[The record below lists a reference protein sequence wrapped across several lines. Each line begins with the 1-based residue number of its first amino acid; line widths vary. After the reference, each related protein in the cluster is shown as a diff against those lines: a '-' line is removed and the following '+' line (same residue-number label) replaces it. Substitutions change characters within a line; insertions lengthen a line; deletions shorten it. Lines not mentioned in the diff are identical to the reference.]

1 LFRKSSILHTL
12 DQLNSGEL
20 KGVVRLQLSENLT
33 TFPEAVFDLAESLE
47 ILDLSNN
54 NLSELPADLSR
65 LKKLRILFCSNNHFT
80 HLPEVLGQ
88 CKHLEMIGFKS
99 NQITTVSSDSLP
111 TQTRWLIL
119 TDNKIGSLP
128 EDFGRLVRLQKL
140 ALAGNRLTSL
150 PGSIVNCRN
159 LELVR
164 LSANQ
169 LMAFPDALLEL
180 PRLAW
185 LAFSGNPFCA
195 ERDLHN
201 EFKTVQ
207 FCDLELHQ
215 VLGQG
220 ASGVISLA
228 TWRENAFNFSDSVAV
243 KVFKGEV
250 TSDGYPEDELD
261 ACLAVGSHNNL
272 VQPLAKVVE
281 SDCSA
286 LVMELIPAHYINLGK
301 PPSLESCTRDTFAQ
315 DQLFSIDK
323 IARIIEQVEQ
333 LVAHFCDKKVSHGDL
348 YAHNTLINKEGHV
361 LFGDFGAASKY
372 ANLSALQQQGI
383 EQIERRAL
391 GFFIDDMLGLCIE
404 ADRSSE
410 LYKSLQ
416 SHAFC

>member
-1 LFRKSSILHTL
+1 MHTL
-12 DQLNSGEL
+12 DQLNRGEL

-33 TFPEAVFDLAESLE
+33 TFPEAIFDLADSLE

-54 NLSELPADLSR
+54 HLNSLPADLSR
-65 LKKLRILFCSNNHFT
+65 LRKLRILFCSNNRFT
-80 HLPEVLGQ
+80 QLPEVLGQ
-88 CKHLEMIGFKS
+88 CENLEMIGFKS
-99 NQITTVSSDSLP
+99 NQITSVSSDSLP

-119 TDNKIGSLP
+119 TDNKIASLP

-150 PGSIVNCRN
+150 PNSIVDCRK

-169 LMAFPDALLEL
+169 LVTFPDALLEL

-185 LAFSGNPFCA
+185 LAFSGNPFCT
-195 ERDLHN
+195 ERDPHN

-207 FCDLELHQ
+207 FRDLELHQ

-228 TWRENAFNFSDSVAV
+228 TWRENAFNFSDSIAV

-261 ACLAVGSHNNL
+261 ACLVVGSHNNL
-272 VQPLAKVVE
+272 VQPLAKVTE
-281 SDCSA
+281 EDCSA
-286 LVMELIPAHYINLGK
+286 LVMELIPAHYTNLGQ
-301 PPSLESCTRDTFAQ
+301 PPSLASCTRDTFAD
-315 DQLFSIDK
+315 DQQFSIDK
-323 IARIIEQVEQ
+323 IARIVEQVDQ
-333 LVAHFCDKKVSHGDL
+333 LVAHFCEKKVSHGDL
-348 YAHNTLINKEGHV
+348 YAHNTLINEEGHV

-372 ANLSALQQQGI
+372 ANLSLQQQQGI
-383 EQIERRAL
+383 ERIERRAL
-391 GFFIDDMLGLCIE
+391 GFFIDDMLGLCASE
-404 ADRSSE
+404 DRNGD
-410 LYKSLQ
+410 LYKALR
-416 SHAFC
+416 SHAFY

>member
-1 LFRKSSILHTL
+1 MHTL
-12 DQLNSGEL
+12 DQLNRGEL
-20 KGVVRLQLSENLT
+20 KGVTRLQLSENLSV
-33 TFPEAVFDLAESLE
+33 FPEAIFDLADSLE

-54 NLSELPADLSR
+54 HLSSLPADLSR
-65 LKKLRILFCSNNHFT
+65 LKKLRILFCSNNRFT
-80 HLPEVLGQ
+80 QLPEILGQ
-88 CKHLEMIGFKS
+88 CENLEMIGFKS
-99 NQITTVSSDSLP
+99 NQITSVSSDSLP

-119 TDNKIGSLP
+119 TDNKIASLP

-150 PGSIVNCRN
+150 PDSIVNCRN

-169 LMAFPDALLEL
+169 LAAFPDVLLEL

-195 ERDLHN
+195 ERDPHN

-207 FCDLELHQ
+207 FRDLELHQ

-228 TWRENAFNFSDSVAV
+228 TWRENTFNFSDSIAV

-261 ACLAVGSHNNL
+261 ACLVVGSHNNL
-272 VQPLAKVVE
+272 VQPLAKVTE
-281 SDCSA
+281 EDCSA
-286 LVMELIPAHYINLGK
+286 LVMELIPAHYTNLGQ
-301 PPSLESCTRDTFAQ
+301 PPSFVSCTRDTFSEEQ
-315 DQLFSIDK
+315 QFSIDK
-323 IARIIEQVEQ
+323 IVRIVEQVDQ
-333 LVAHFCDKKVSHGDL
+333 LVAHFCEKKVSHGDL
-348 YAHNTLINKEGHV
+348 YAHNTLINEEGHV

-372 ANLSALQQQGI
+372 ANLSLQQQQGI
-383 EQIERRAL
+383 ERIERRAL
-391 GFFIDDMLGLCIE
+391 GFFIDDMLGLCASE
-404 ADRSSE
+404 DRNGD
-410 LYKSLQ
+410 LYKALR
-416 SHAFC
+416 SHAFY

>member
-1 LFRKSSILHTL
+1 LHTL
-12 DQLNSGEL
+12 DQLNRGEL
-20 KGVVRLQLSENLT
+20 KGVIRLQLSENLT
-33 TFPEAVFDLAESLE
+33 TFPEAIFDLAESLE

-54 NLSELPADLSR
+54 SLSELPADLSR
-65 LKKLRILFCSNNHFT
+65 FKKLRILFCSNNQFT
-80 HLPEVLGQ
+80 ELPKALGQ
-88 CKHLEMIGFKS
+88 CEKLEMIGFKS
-99 NQITTVSSDSLP
+99 NQIIDVSSDSLP

-119 TDNKIGSLP
+119 TDNKITSLP
-128 EDFGRLVRLQKL
+128 DNFGRLTRLQKL
-140 ALAGNRLTSL
+140 ALAGNRLVTL
-150 PGSIVNCRN
+150 PDSIINCHK

-169 LMAFPDALLEL
+169 LVAFPDALLNL

-195 ERDLHN
+195 ERDPHN

-207 FCDLELHQ
+207 FCDLKLHQ

-228 TWRENAFNFSDSVAV
+228 TWRENTFDFSDSVAI

-281 SDCSA
+281 EDCSA
-286 LVMELIPAHYINLGK
+286 LVMELIPAHYTNLGQ
-301 PPSLESCTRDTFAQ
+301 PPSLVSCTRDTFAEEQ
-315 DQLFSIDK
+315 QFSIDK
-323 IARIIEQVEQ
+323 IARIIEQVER
-333 LVAHFCDKKVSHGDL
+333 LVVHFCEKKVSHGDL
-348 YAHNTLINKEGHV
+348 YAHNTLINEEGHV

-372 ANLSALQQQGI
+372 ANLSARQQRGI
-383 EQIERRAL
+383 ERIERRAL
-391 GFFIDDMLGLCIE
+391 GFFIDDMLSLCTE
-404 ADRSSE
+404 TDRSSE

-416 SHAFC
+416 SHAFH